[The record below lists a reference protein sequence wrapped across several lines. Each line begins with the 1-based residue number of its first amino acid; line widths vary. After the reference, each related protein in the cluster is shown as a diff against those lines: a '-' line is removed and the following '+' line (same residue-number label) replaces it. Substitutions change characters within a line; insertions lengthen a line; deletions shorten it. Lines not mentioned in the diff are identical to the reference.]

1 MPNSE
6 GRERASRQSAVPLAP
21 AERRERNR
29 QDMIEAIVDVARA
42 VMQERGVAALNLNEV
57 ARRVRMRPQS
67 LAGYFPTKTA
77 LYDELVYRAVTM
89 IREGDEAAY
98 REHPRGWAQ
107 IEAWFA
113 NRTAIALEHPDYFH
127 LTFDVPVPDYGH
139 PERAREVV
147 REILAGSRRMVAE
160 TIAAGIIEPGISV
173 EQATDML
180 LAIRRGLI
188 AERLGKQKFVEAG
201 SARFAELL
209 PVAIEMIKTAW
220 APAPNPA
227 ASRFDAAPSEGA
239 PMGS

>member
-1 MPNSE
+1 MAN
-6 GRERASRQSAVPLAP
+6 RQSREHQTPQGVAPLAP

-29 QDMIEAIVDVARA
+29 QDMIEAIIDVARA
-42 VMQERGVAALNLNEV
+42 LMQERGVAALNLNEV

-77 LYDELVYRAVTM
+77 LYDELVYRALTM
-89 IREGDEAAY
+89 ILEGDEAAY

-113 NRTAIALEHPDYFH
+113 NRTAIALEHPDLFH
-127 LTFDVPVPDYGH
+127 LTFDVPVPDYGQ
-139 PERAREVV
+139 PERARELV

-180 LAIRRGLI
+180 MAMRRGLV
-188 AERLGKQKFVEAG
+188 AEQLGKQKFLEAG

-209 PVAIEMIKTAW
+209 PVAIDMIKTAW

-227 ASRFDAAPSEGA
+227 VSRFEAATSEGGA
-239 PMGS
+239 DG